1 MRKLFVVIGESIEE
15 GSSILL
21 GLFLIF
27 SVVLISSVFCSKY
40 ASVLLYVIIP
50 LIKIPI
56 CIVLKKI
63 LFDEEENRV
72 QRTSIR
78 RILICVG
85 NVLKSAFLTIVYI
98 IFTMDFIKDD
108 IQILDTGIA
117 ILVALVINIIT
128 ATIKSVR
135 YLR

>member
-15 GSSILL
+15 GSSILS

-27 SVVLISSVFCSKY
+27 SIVLISSVFCSKY

-63 LFDEEENRV
+63 FFDEEENRV
-72 QRTSIR
+72 QRTRIR

-85 NVLKSAFLTIVYI
+85 NILKSAFLTIVYI
-98 IFTMDFIKDD
+98 MLTLDFIKDD
-108 IQILDTGIA
+108 IQIFDTGIA
-117 ILVALVINIIT
+117 ILVALIINIIT
-128 ATIKSVR
+128 ATIKSVK
-135 YLR
+135 